1 MRKNRLRDLAK
12 KFLISTLVF
21 SIFCTFLLRPAYSG
35 PKPIKVGALL
45 DLSGP
50 SKDLGNAMLIGAQKA
65 IKMLNP
71 RLEKLGYQFYLLV
84 VDTSG
89 QEGRLLLG
97 AMRLQKNEGV
107 MAIIGPTE
115 SHLSRTLRAFSET
128 HSVLLILTSGTYP
141 LRPTPWDK
149 STKWTFG
156 VFPDLGIMIKSFYY
170 SVKKMGLKKVG
181 ILVETNSRWE
191 KDITWLKAYAP
202 EFGIKITG
210 VEGFGKY
217 DTDCSSQLKYLKDL
231 ETDII
236 LFRGDERFL
245 ATLFKSLRNN
255 PIKLAFLMDTPVD
268 VSVIK
273 NYIQNATVFLQN
285 PMVLQ
290 NNVSDENN
298 LLNIIRFKN
307 AISESTIRTRDKV
320 MAAALS
326 WDAIGLL
333 AEALFNKAVPTKEGL
348 LESLNHI
355 TYRGIIGTF
364 TIKEY
369 DHNGLDQKSL
379 ALSPVLN

>member
-1 MRKNRLRDLAK
+1 MVK
-12 KFLISTLVF
+12 KFLRSILIFLIFSTF
-21 SIFCTFLLRPAYSG
+21 FLKPAYSG

-50 SKDLGNAMLIGAQKA
+50 NKDLGNAMLIGAKKA

-71 RLEKLGYQFYLLV
+71 RLEKLGYQFDLLV

-115 SHLSRTLRAFSET
+115 SHLSRTLRAFSEI
-128 HSVLLILTSGTYP
+128 HELLLILTSGTYP

-149 STKWTFG
+149 YTKWTFS
-156 VFPDLGIMIKSFYY
+156 VFPDIGIMIKSFYY
-170 SVKKMGLKKVG
+170 SVRKMGLKKVG
-181 ILVETNSRWE
+181 ILVETNSKWE

-202 EFGIKITG
+202 EFGIKITS

-268 VSVIK
+268 VPVIR
-273 NYIQNATVFLQN
+273 NYLQNGTVFLQN
-285 PMVLQ
+285 PMVLHKK
-290 NNVSDENN
+290 VSDEDN

-320 MAAALS
+320 IAASLS

-333 AEALFNKAVPTKEGL
+333 AEAFFNEAIPTKEGL
-348 LESLNHI
+348 LETLNHT
-355 TYRGIIGTF
+355 TYHGIIGTF

-379 ALSPVLN
+379 TLSPVLN